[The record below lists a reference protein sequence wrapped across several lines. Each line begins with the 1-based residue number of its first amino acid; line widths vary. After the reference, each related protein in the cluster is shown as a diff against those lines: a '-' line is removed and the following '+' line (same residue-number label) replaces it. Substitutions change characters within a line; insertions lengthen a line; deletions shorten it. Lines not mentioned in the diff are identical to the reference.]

1 MDDELTIIIEEYPM
15 FDSDDNVNMATNI
28 IVNGEH
34 IRNSGS
40 VLKSVLE
47 HLDYTVDISYH

>member
-15 FDSDDNVNMATNI
+15 FDSDDNVSMATNI

-40 VLKSVLE
+40 TLKSVLE
-47 HLDYTVDISYH
+47 HLGYVVDISYH